1 MCKKINQPGTCKI
14 FKKIIVFILG
24 LCYNKN
30 NNQGFAK
37 NENNKRRNNYM
48 KINLDMGNEVFL
60 EMTNKVHGGV
70 GWGLGKCLW
79 SPEKTKDNK
88 DRWKVMRG
96 LQVDDLV
103 IHSVKTRK
111 GHMVIG
117 TSKVESSSRIVDV
130 EPPSANEWSGYGTYY
145 RVDLK
150 DYKQL
155 EKPVYLQKFINDEAD
170 ILSSFKK
177 SFFTKDLKPAQKYV
191 TQLEPVIADALIN
204 YLGI

>member
-1 MCKKINQPGTCKI
+1 MNS
-14 FKKIIVFILG
+14 
-24 LCYNKN
+24 
-30 NNQGFAK
+30 
-37 NENNKRRNNYM
+37 
-48 KINLDMGNEVFL
+48 NLNVGNEVFL

-70 GWGLGKCLW
+70 GWELGKCLW
-79 SPEKTKDNK
+79 SPEKAKGNK
-88 DRWKVMRG
+88 DSWKTMRD

-103 IHSVKTRK
+103 IHSVKASK
-111 GHMVIG
+111 GHMIVG
-117 TSKVESSSRIVDV
+117 MSKVENACTVVDV

-155 EKPVYLQKFINDEAD
+155 EKSVYLQKFINDEAN
-170 ILSSFKK
+170 ILSQFKK

-191 TQLEPVIADALIN
+191 TQLESVIADALIK